1 MKINTKT
8 IVIALV
14 VALAAFLVWWMLKKK
29 KDGAYTAGS
38 SDPAT
43 GTVDY
48 IIANIP
54 FTNAEIRK
62 IRAVQSTVNASTTS
76 LENVRSKAARNGRT
90 LDEQI
95 VLDAIWLLYHPKDA
109 WIAGPD
115 GKTSYGWNLQQKVL
129 NLN

>member
-1 MKINTKT
+1 MKTKT

-29 KDGAYTAGS
+29 KEAPYKVGS
-38 SDPAT
+38 SDPTT

-48 IIANIP
+48 IIANVP

-62 IRAVQSTVNASTTS
+62 IRAVQSTVNASKTS
-76 LENVRSKAARNGRT
+76 LESMREKAAKKGNT

-115 GKTSYGWNLQQKVL
+115 GKITYGWNLQQKVL